1 MEEMPAPRPAHLLAR
16 GAYDAP
22 GDIVARETP
31 RSLPPFPKG
40 QPRNRLG
47 LARWLTDRQHPLT
60 ARVAVNRI
68 WRMHFGR
75 GIVATQEDF
84 GSQGKLPT
92 HPALLDWLA
101 ARFMDDGWDVK
112 ALHRLIVTSETF
124 RQSSS
129 APRESMVRDPDNLLL
144 SAVRRPG

>member
-1 MEEMPAPRPAHLLAR
+1 MEEMPTPRPAHLLAR

-22 GDIVARETP
+22 GDVVSRETP

-47 LARWLTDRQHPLT
+47 LARWLIDRQHPLA
-60 ARVAVNRI
+60 ARVVVNRI

-75 GIVATQEDF
+75 GIVPTPEDF

-92 HPALLDWLA
+92 HPDLLDWLA
-101 ARFMDDGWDVK
+101 ARFMESGWDVK
-112 ALHRLIVTSETF
+112 ALHRLIVTSSTF
-124 RQSSS
+124 QQSSS
-129 APRESMVRDPDNLLL
+129 VVARS
-144 SAVRRPG
+144 